1 LRRNRR
7 GFYVSS
13 GSRFTEAYWIVTL
26 IKEQNCGGQK
36 TIRRDGMMV
45 YLSSF
50 YGTEITR

>member
-1 LRRNRR
+1 
-7 GFYVSS
+7 VSS
-13 GSRFTEAYWIVTL
+13 GSRFTEAYWIATL

-36 TIRRDGMMV
+36 TIRRDGMMA